1 MFKKFSPDE
10 VKDKSKIKSSQQRA
24 IRQAIQAQFPDFED
38 YLEQVL
44 PKKAEIQVA
53 KCEGKVNL
61 VMIEGEP
68 LFYNVREGPY
78 YPTLKVVHKYPF
90 ILPTMR
96 VDAGAIKFVL
106 SGANIMCPG
115 LTHKNVVD
123 ELAQN
128 EVEANS
134 PVTILAEGKENALA
148 IGHTQM
154 SSKDIIAVNKGIGVN
169 VVHTLNDGLWRTA
182 KLG

>member
-1 MFKKFSPDE
+1 MFKKFGPDE
-10 VKDKSKIKSSQQRA
+10 VKDKSKVKSSQQRA
-24 IRQAIQAQFPDFED
+24 IRQAIQSQFPNFEPYMD
-38 YLEQVL
+38 QLM

-53 KCEGKVNL
+53 KCEGKVNV

-68 LFYNVREGPY
+68 LFYNLRDGPY
-78 YPTLKVVHKYPF
+78 YPTLRVVHKYPF
-90 ILPTMR
+90 IMPTMR

-115 LTHKNVVD
+115 LTHKNVVE

-128 EVEANS
+128 PVDGNT
-134 PVTILAEGKENALA
+134 PVTILAEGKEHALA

-154 SSKDIIAVNKGIGVN
+154 SSKEIIDVNKGIGVN
-169 VVHTLNDGLWRTA
+169 VVHTLNDGLWKTI
-182 KLG
+182 KLD